1 MEALQAQMKAL
12 KDKKTEGN
20 AQIIAKMNA
29 ASDTGLVSLAMKSW
43 MSILEEK
50 RALEAEAE
58 RLNEAMKKQ
67 KLEARR
73 TLEKNLGAAFGAALT
88 SAFNDWRNSYWEERN
103 IREMQHEAERMVKSM
118 HKQRRGENMV
128 VVDKM
133 SKKKD
138 KNLCQIAV
146 LVWYLGQELDKVMG
160 NYLEEKEILKAFI
173 DRQKAKSKTVV
184 DRMMKGSD
192 SAKVIIAWKSWLQ
205 DTYDN
210 RVAREKEKAAMETA
224 QEVEGIQEQ
233 MKAWKNKKRDEAESI
248 MNKMASHQDT
258 GLLAMMFQSWKKGW
272 EMNRKQL
279 EEAKHLHEVL
289 KTKKA
294 EARRVLEKNLG
305 LAVSGLV
312 ASTFNDWLS
321 SVMEEKNIRSIQ
333 GDADRMLK
341 KYKDKKRDD
350 SIGLVDRLSHE
361 KTAALMQQ
369 VLMIWILSV
378 SEMIR
383 TNQLQKELKH
393 IIDLHVNMDTKMSEV
408 L

>member
-1 MEALQAQMKAL
+1 
-12 KDKKTEGN
+12 
-20 AQIIAKMNA
+20 
-29 ASDTGLVSLAMKSW
+29 
-43 MSILEEK
+43 
-50 RALEAEAE
+50 
-58 RLNEAMKKQ
+58 
-67 KLEARR
+67 
-73 TLEKNLGAAFGAALT
+73 
-88 SAFNDWRNSYWEERN
+88 
-103 IREMQHEAERMVKSM
+103 MVKSM
-118 HKQRRGENMV
+118 HAQRRGENMV

-133 SKKKD
+133 SKNKD
-138 KNLCQIAV
+138 KNLAQIAV

-160 NYLEEKEILKAFI
+160 SYLEEKELLKAFI
-173 DRQKAKSKTVV
+173 DRQKAKSQAVV
-184 DRMMKGSD
+184 DRMTQSTD
-192 SAKVIIAWKSWLQ
+192 SAKISLAWQAWLQ
-205 DTYDN
+205 ETSDN

-233 MKAWKNKKRDEAESI
+233 MKAWRNKKRDEAESI

-258 GLLAMMFQSWKKGW
+258 GLAAMMFQSWKQGW
-272 EMNRKQL
+272 EVNRKQL
-279 EEAKHLHEVL
+279 EDAKKMQEVL

-321 SVMEEKNIRSIQ
+321 SVMEEKNIRGIQ
-333 GDADRMLK
+333 HDADRMLK

-350 SIGLVDRLSHE
+350 AIGLVDRLSHE
-361 KTAALMQQ
+361 KQAGLLQQ

-383 TNQLQKELKH
+383 TNQLQKELKQ
-393 IIDLHVNMDTKMSEV
+393 IIDLHVNMETKMSEV

>member
-1 MEALQAQMKAL
+1 M
-12 KDKKTEGN
+12 
-20 AQIIAKMNA
+20 
-29 ASDTGLVSLAMKSW
+29 
-43 MSILEEK
+43 
-50 RALEAEAE
+50 
-58 RLNEAMKKQ
+58 
-67 KLEARR
+67 
-73 TLEKNLGAAFGAALT
+73 EKNLGMAFGAALA

-138 KNLCQIAV
+138 NNLCQIAV

-160 NYLEEKEILKAFI
+160 NYLEEKEILKKFI

-184 DRMMKGSD
+184 DRMTKGSD
-192 SAKVIIAWKSWLQ
+192 SAKLSLAWQAWLQ
-205 DTYDN
+205 ETYDN

-224 QEVEGIQEQ
+224 QEVEEIQQQ
-233 MKAWKNKKRDEAESI
+233 MKAWQNKKRDEAESI
-248 MNKMASHQDT
+248 MNRMASHQDT
-258 GLLAMMFQSWKKGW
+258 GLAAMMFQSWKQGW
-272 EMNRKQL
+272 EINKKQL
-279 EEAKHLHEVL
+279 EEAKRLQEVL
-289 KTKKA
+289 KTKKGD
-294 EARRVLEKNLG
+294 ARRVLEKNLG

-321 SVMEEKNIRSIQ
+321 SVMEEKTIRGIQ

-341 KYKDKKRDD
+341 KYKEKKRDD
-350 SIGLVDRLSHE
+350 AIGLVDRLSHE
-361 KTAALMQQ
+361 KTASLMQQ

-378 SEMIR
+378 SELIR
-383 TNQLQKELKH
+383 TSQLQRELKH
-393 IIDLHVNMDTKMSEV
+393 IIDMHVNMDSKMSEV